1 MHRVFLRAHEQR
13 PRQSPFCQFADLPHL
28 GSTAVNWLCTRKG
41 SSARVRHA
49 GGCRWRTRPFP
60 QQVDAQALRTRKGRV
75 RQFARVPAPRAAP
88 RPRGCERP
96 KTTWAA
102 RDSWRRKLPSTEI
115 RCVSTVSKRQKRELI
130 SGLTRWKRQPGVQ
143 PSDSGRTAVGFEDY
157 PDSESCSKTISSATT
172 RNSERHSKMQ

>member
-1 MHRVFLRAHEQR
+1 MHRGFLRAHDQR
-13 PRQSPFCQFADLPHL
+13 PRQTPFCQFADLPHL

-88 RPRGCERP
+88 RPWSSCAKPPFALDLIVRTPRHIERVL
-96 KTTWAA
+96 KEG
-102 RDSWRRKLPSTEI
+102 DCFL
-115 RCVSTVSKRQKRELI
+115 RELI
-130 SGLTRWKRQPGVQ
+130 EKGKVVYEAPHGRVGAKGRRRPGLRATAGGANSLLQRSGVFPL
-143 PSDSGRTAVGFEDY
+143 SASGRKG
-157 PDSESCSKTISSATT
+157 S
-172 RNSERHSKMQ
+172 